1 MSLSYALQMLHILG
15 NFILFWQCLIEGIV
29 HLNGLFSPNLKNRRL
44 ARVNIVWSKAEKN
57 ADMFRAIEACQ
68 CKK

>member
-29 HLNGLFSPNLKNRRL
+29 HLGGLFSHNLKKRRL
-44 ARVNIVWSKAEKN
+44 ARVNIVLSKA
-57 ADMFRAIEACQ
+57 
-68 CKK
+68 